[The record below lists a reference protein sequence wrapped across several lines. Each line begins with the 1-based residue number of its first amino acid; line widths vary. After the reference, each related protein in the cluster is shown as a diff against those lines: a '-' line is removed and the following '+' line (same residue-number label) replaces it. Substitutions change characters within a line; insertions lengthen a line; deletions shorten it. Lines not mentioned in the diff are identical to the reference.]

1 MIDFAALGRA
11 AEALLHKDEV
21 RLLRPVL
28 VPDGMGSQRPGE
40 PEDLGAIRGNLQ
52 SYSAERAQAEYG
64 VTCKAERRLFCAPDA
79 RIVPGVLVEEADGT
93 RWRIAAVPE
102 RGKSHVAALL
112 EREGVA
118 HADGSET

>member
-21 RLLRPVL
+21 RLARPVL

-64 VTCKAERRLFCAPDA
+64 VTCRQSAASSARRRANRAGRA
-79 RIVPGVLVEEADGT
+79 RRGGGRHALAHRRRAGAGQKP
-93 RWRIAAVPE
+93 RCRAAGAGGGCPCG
-102 RGKSHVAALL
+102 RK
-112 EREGVA
+112 
-118 HADGSET
+118 

>member
-21 RLLRPVL
+21 RLFAPTL
-28 VPDGMGSQRPGE
+28 VPDGMGSQRAGE

-64 VTCKAERRLFCAPDA
+64 VTCRAERRLFCAPDA
-79 RIVPGVLVEEADGT
+79 RIAPGVLVEETDST
-93 RWRIAAVPE
+93 RWRIVAVPE
-102 RGKSHVAALL
+102 RGKSHAAALL
-112 EREGVA
+112 EREGVG

>member
-21 RLLRPVL
+21 RLARPVL

-52 SYSAERAQAEYG
+52 SYSAERAQAED
-64 VTCKAERRLFCAPDA
+64 R
-79 RIVPGVLVEEADGT
+79 
-93 RWRIAAVPE
+93 
-102 RGKSHVAALL
+102 KSV
-112 EREGVA
+112 V
-118 HADGSET
+118 

>member
-1 MIDFAALGRA
+1 M
-11 AEALLHKDEV
+11 EE
-21 RLLRPVL
+21 LRYVKSHCH
-28 VPDGMGSQRPGE
+28 DGQ
-40 PEDLGAIRGNLQ
+40 
-52 SYSAERAQAEYG
+52 QAEYG